1 MTEEELKQQLS
12 QCRDLALAHLE
23 QMQAILARSAGTHY
37 ALCQQVDV
45 ATHKVRRIEIGEP
58 SESTPRS

>member
-37 ALCQQVDV
+37 ALSQQVSV
-45 ATHKVRRIEIGEP
+45 AAQKVRRIEIGEP

>member
-1 MTEEELKQQLS
+1 MEEEELRQQLS

-23 QMQAILARSAGTHY
+23 QMRAILTRSAGTHY

-45 ATHKVRRIEIGEP
+45 ATHN
-58 SESTPRS
+58 